1 SLSYEIKFPIGAHP
15 GNAAYEIDKTNMR
28 FVAGG
33 ARVPQ
38 DEVLSDDE
46 ADRLR
51 AAFKERVEAKRK
63 WTDAVETELICDDF
77 SLRKIVNATSQMV
90 QGKLPYIREYLET
103 SQEAEIFLHGIES
116 WEISQ
121 HYSSEEDDEDGEE
134 ASAEDNTVKT
144 SGTTALHMAA
154 CEAYPQM
161 VKLLLSKGAD
171 ANAADVEG
179 RTALMEAALW
189 GRLENVEVLLGY
201 GADKSLTC
209 VEGNRLLRAV
219 DFANPLGKNAQSRRA
234 RAGGGSN
241 SEPIYKEDTYARDRD
256 RRDIVRLLND
266 AADEPSFPQLDGFAF
281 WRPLGDDTAL
291 SLTTQYG
298 LPSLR
303 KTVARMS
310 RDGGLPEVSA
320 MSGWSHLQSESFQ
333 VAGRDWTDE

>member
-1 SLSYEIKFPIGAHP
+1 M
-15 GNAAYEIDKTNMR
+15 AAY
-28 FVAGG
+28 
-33 ARVPQ
+33 
-38 DEVLSDDE
+38 
-46 ADRLR
+46 
-51 AAFKERVEAKRK
+51 
-63 WTDAVETELICDDF
+63 
-77 SLRKIVNATSQMV
+77 
-90 QGKLPYIREYLET
+90 
-103 SQEAEIFLHGIES
+103 
-116 WEISQ
+116 
-121 HYSSEEDDEDGEE
+121 
-134 ASAEDNTVKT
+134 
-144 SGTTALHMAA
+144 
-154 CEAYPQM
+154 EAYPQM

-171 ANAADVEG
+171 ANAADVD
-179 RTALMEAALW
+179 MEAALW

-209 VEGNRLLRAV
+209 VEGNRLLRAA
-219 DFANPLGKNAQSRRA
+219 DFANPLRENAQSRRA
-234 RAGGGSN
+234 RGSN

-281 WRPLGDDTAL
+281 QRPLGDDTAL

-333 VAGRDWTDE
+333 VAGRDWTDEDLRLCRVVGFTPAPHQHDQGLSGRFNACHAEKQLIAYFVHKHLVLPHELDIAEESDDDLEERTVVVGF